1 MSENKLDLRG
11 AAEARPNGRRAI
23 ARARAGPAKGG
34 NSRERNKPEAKP
46 RQGQTAAA
54 PYGARPRRPAE
65 RNSREQKELAQP
77 QRFLNQFQP
86 VQNALGLVAGLVVL
100 GVGDVFFGVLD
111 FLRQRGLVEIG

>member
-1 MSENKLDLRG
+1 MACLPPVGLVQYANALPYHSG
-11 AAEARPNGRRAI
+11 TEAQ
-23 ARARAGPAKGG
+23 
-34 NSRERNKPEAKP
+34 P
-46 RQGQTAAA
+46 RQGRMAAA

-86 VQNALGLVAGLVVL
+86 VQDALGLVAGLVVL